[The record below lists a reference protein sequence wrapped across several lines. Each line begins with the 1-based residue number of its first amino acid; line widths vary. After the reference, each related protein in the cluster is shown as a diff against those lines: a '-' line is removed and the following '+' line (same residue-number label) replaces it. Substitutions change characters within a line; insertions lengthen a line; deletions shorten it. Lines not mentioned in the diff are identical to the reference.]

1 MDEIIVRVAR
11 TLACRERL
19 RLLACLVSEGEKTP
33 TDLAGKMR
41 LTPSALSAHLTKLTT
56 AGLIQR
62 RRSGA
67 WSWCIASSPYG
78 HSTLSGKTA
87 GWIGQLFSYAE
98 KAKKDCG
105 LHEVRNCPSAA
116 EAAKLHDL
124 IFESAT
130 AFTDLRR
137 LQILRRLVRAGA
149 ASGPGLCRDLKMSP
163 FALRRHCDKLL
174 RRGYLIHLDGP
185 EPIYR
190 LADTFKTP
198 IHAQLWQIV
207 RETLRT
213 EKLRTS

>member
-1 MDEIIVRVAR
+1 MDEIIVRLAR
-11 TLACRERL
+11 TLACKARL
-19 RLLACLVSEGEKTP
+19 RLLACLVSDGEKPP
-33 TDLAGKMR
+33 TALARKMR
-41 LTPSALSAHLTKLTT
+41 MTPSALSAHLAKLTT

-67 WSWCIASSPYG
+67 WSYCIASSPYG
-78 HSTLSGKTA
+78 PSTLSGKTA
-87 GWIGQLFSYAE
+87 NWIGQLFSSSA
-98 KAKKDCG
+98 KATKDCG
-105 LHEVRNCPSAA
+105 LHEVRNSSSAA
-116 EAAKLHDL
+116 EDGKLREL

-137 LQILRRLVRAGA
+137 LQILRRLLRAGT
-149 ASGPGLCRDLKMSP
+149 ASGPSLCRDLKMSQ

-174 RRGYLIHLDGP
+174 RRGYLTHLAEP
-185 EPIYR
+185 EPCYR

-207 RETLRT
+207 RENLRT